1 MLKDP
6 GIRTKIIGIFALI
19 FTVAIFFNFYLSI
32 QEQNKQALQMA
43 VRQSEQL
50 AMSLQKVKD
59 MRNANIDLFSGGHE
73 GVDEMTVGKD
83 LAREF
88 DFEFKVPTY
97 EPLNPEQRADATERD
112 LLDKL
117 QQHNL
122 ATTWKIYKSE
132 EQLRFMRA
140 IRMDEACLTCHG
152 LDGVGEGDLYGAYE
166 FIIPLND
173 VYNTLSFAT
182 IFDPSTILLVGII
195 LIGIVILYFLIAR
208 YVTNPIEA
216 IISMLS
222 NATEQTASSSEQ
234 VKVASQQLA
243 EGTTQQAASI
253 EETSASIEE
262 LVAMTHRNAEGA
274 KQANVLAKNTGESV
288 EEGSEQM
295 DQMLA
300 AIEDVKSSS
309 EETAR
314 IIKTIDEIAFQTNL
328 LALNAAVEAARAGE
342 AGQGFAVVADEVR
355 SLAQR
360 TTEAAKTTTQ
370 LIDSSRESAE
380 KSAMIVQTVA
390 ATLKTISEKANEVKE
405 LVEEISTASDEQNQA
420 LSQINVAVN
429 EVEQVTQQSAA
440 SAEESAAA
448 SDELTKQTQAL
459 SKSVNE
465 LLYIIHGKSDGIIQK
480 ISSLSQSNENIRLKE
495 RYAYS
500 HQKKPDFK
508 SSEEMIPLDDDPD
521 GKSKNNG
528 GNQKGFDFSD
538 RDRDVEDDFI
548 F

>member
-1 MLKDP
+1 MMKDP
-6 GIRTKIIGIFALI
+6 GIRAKIIGIFALI
-19 FTVAIFFNFYLSI
+19 FTVAIFFNFYLSVK
-32 QEQNKQALQMA
+32 EQNEQALQMA
-43 VRQSEQL
+43 VRQSDQL

-83 LAREF
+83 LANEF
-88 DFEFKVPTY
+88 DFEFKVSVY
-97 EPLNPEQRADATERD
+97 EPLNPEHRANDTERA
-112 LLDKL
+112 LLDEL
-117 QQHNL
+117 QENDL
-122 ATTWKIYKSE
+122 TTTWKIHTSE

-140 IRMDEACLTCHG
+140 IRLDEGCVTCHG
-152 LDGVGEGDLYGAYE
+152 LDGLGEGDLYGAYE
-166 FIIPLND
+166 FIIPLGD
-173 VYNTLSFAT
+173 IYNTLSLAT
-182 IFDPSTILLVGII
+182 IFDPGTLLLIGII
-195 LIGIVILYFLIAR
+195 LIGIILLYFLIAR
-208 YVTNPIEA
+208 YVTNPIDA
-216 IISMLS
+216 IANSLS
-222 NATEQTASSSEQ
+222 QATENTATSAEQ

-243 EGTTQQAASI
+243 EGSTEQAASI

-262 LVAMTHRNAEGA
+262 LVAMTQRNAEGA
-274 KQANVLAKNTGESV
+274 KQADILAKNTRESV

-295 DQMLA
+295 QQMLA

-370 LIDSSRESAE
+370 LIDASRESSE
-380 KSAMIVQTVA
+380 KSVSIVERVA
-390 ATLKTISEKANEVKE
+390 ATLETINERTKEVNE
-405 LVEEISTASDEQNQA
+405 LVEEITTASQEQDQA

-429 EVEQVTQQSAA
+429 EVDQVTQRSAA

-448 SDELTKQTQAL
+448 AEELTQQTKAL
-459 SKSVNE
+459 SESVKE
-465 LLYIIHGKSDGIIQK
+465 LLYIINGQSDGRMQK
-480 ISSLSQSNENIRLKE
+480 IFSFIDSQDNSQPHQLDDSSFRK
-495 RYAYS
+495 RTAT
-500 HQKKPDFK
+500 KP
-508 SSEEMIPLDDDPD
+508 SRSAIPLDDDDTNGKTNPD
-521 GKSKNNG
+521 WSRHK
-528 GNQKGFDFSD
+528 DFHDSPED
-538 RDRDVEDDFI
+538 PEDDFM